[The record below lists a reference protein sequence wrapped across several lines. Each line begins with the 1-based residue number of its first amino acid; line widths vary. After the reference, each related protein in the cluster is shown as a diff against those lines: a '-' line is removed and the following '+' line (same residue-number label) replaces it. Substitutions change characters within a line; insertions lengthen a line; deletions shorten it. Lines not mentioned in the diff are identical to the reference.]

1 MKNYR
6 TPLFLYLLFIGTSL
20 FAQEAEVKIE
30 VTPVSGKVYMLT
42 GRGGNIGLLAGAEKT
57 LVVDDQ
63 FANLSEKILNAIKT
77 VSDKPVSYLLNTH
90 WHGDHTGG
98 NSNFAKTGA
107 VIASHQNVRE
117 RLANA
122 QKEKN
127 QNDPDALPEITF
139 ADGLNFYFDDEQ
151 IMFFHSHAGHTDGDA
166 MVYFVNS
173 NVLHTGDLF
182 FNGRYPYIDLNSGGS
197 ARGYIKAVENALK
210 IINNDTKIIPG
221 HGNLATKKDYESF
234 LEMLKYLE
242 ANVKE
247 ALAAGKTESEIV
259 SDEKITEKYDA
270 LNFGSG
276 FINSERIRQ
285 IFYTSLSQ
293 N

>member
-1 MKNYR
+1 MKKYHYSFS
-6 TPLFLYLLFIGTSL
+6 LFFILIGSFL

-42 GRGGNIGLLAGAEKT
+42 GRGGNIGLLSGAEKT

-63 FANLSEKILNAIKT
+63 FANLSDKILQAIKT

-107 VIASHQNVRE
+107 VIVSQENVRK

-127 QNDPDALPEITF
+127 QIDCDALPEITF
-139 ADGLNFYFDDEQ
+139 ADGLSFHFDDEQ

-210 IINNDTKIIPG
+210 IINDDTKIIPG

-247 ALAAGKTESEIV
+247 ALAAGKTEAEIV

-285 IFYTSLSQ
+285 TFYKSLSQ
-293 N
+293 D

>member
-1 MKNYR
+1 MNLNHYSA
-6 TPLFLYLLFIGTSL
+6 FLSFFLLGTSL
-20 FAQEAEVKIE
+20 FAQDAEVKIE
-30 VTPVSGKVYMLT
+30 VTPLNGNVYMLT

-63 FANLSEKILNAIKT
+63 FANLSDKILEAIKT

-107 VIASHQNVRE
+107 VIASHEKVRN
-117 RLANA
+117 RLAAA

-139 ADGLNFYFDDEQ
+139 AEGLSFHFDDEQ
-151 IMFFHSHAGHTDGDA
+151 ILFFHSHAGHTDGDA
-166 MVYFVNS
+166 MVYFVTS

-182 FNGRYPYIDLNSGGS
+182 FNGRYPFIDLNSGGS

-210 IINNDTKIIPG
+210 IINDDTKIIPG
-221 HGNLATKKDYESF
+221 HGNLATKKDYEEF

-242 ANVKE
+242 SKVS
-247 ALAAGKTESEIV
+247 LAIEAGKTKEEIV
-259 SDEKITEKYDA
+259 NDPKLTEKYDI
-270 LNFGSG
+270 LNFGTG

-293 N
+293 D